1 MKMGKMM
8 KEGWVQKVLSI
19 LVCHV
24 EIRAVRRPGK
34 RTVNTM
40 RFNFNF
46 KGTSSAWLD
55 DATAVMRWNMLYNF
69 PVRVRREAKKRRK
82 VLLEMDPSPG
92 RILQGPVFKAFAKPM
107 LEVRTEVK

>member
-34 RTVNTM
+34 RIVNTM
-40 RFNFNF
+40 MLNFKF

-55 DATAVMRWNMLYNF
+55 DLTVAIWNMLYNF
-69 PVRVRREAKKRRK
+69 PMRVRREAKKRRK

-92 RILQGPVFKAFAKPM
+92 RILQGPVFRAFAKPM
-107 LEVRTEVK
+107 LEVRMEVE

>member
-1 MKMGKMM
+1 MNMGKMM
-8 KEGWVQKVLSI
+8 KEGWVKKVLSI

-40 RFNFNF
+40 RLNFN
-46 KGTSSAWLD
+46 GTSSALLD
-55 DATAVMRWNMLYNF
+55 DVTTSMRNMLANF
-69 PVRVRREAKKRRK
+69 PMRVRREAKKRRK

-92 RILQGPVFKAFAKPM
+92 RILQGPVFRAFAKPM
-107 LEVRTEVK
+107 LEVRMEVK

>member
-1 MKMGKMM
+1 MGKMM

-34 RTVNTM
+34 RIVNTM
-40 RFNFNF
+40 MLNFKF

-55 DATAVMRWNMLYNF
+55 AVN
-69 PVRVRREAKKRRK
+69 K
-82 VLLEMDPSPG
+82 
-92 RILQGPVFKAFAKPM
+92 
-107 LEVRTEVK
+107 